1 VELASLSLPVPERQ
15 QVLRSRDREARQ
27 HHHHVDEEDAT
38 GDRWKVT
45 RPQNA
50 FNRPRTLRRLTS
62 GKSPGHERILRI
74 LRGQQR

>member
-1 VELASLSLPVPERQ
+1 MPEIAK
-15 QVLRSRDREARQ
+15 LDNIIIIN
-27 HHHHVDEEDAT
+27 VDEEDAT

-62 GKSPGHERILRI
+62 DKAPGHERILRI
-74 LRGQQR
+74 YRGQQR